1 LHLHVPAKE
10 LIKRRPT
17 KVFCNFTNEHYTKF
31 QLNEVLRDQYHR
43 FVIRRFYINNFRC
56 LENFELPI
64 ADRSSVLLI
73 GKNGAGKSTVGF
85 ALEILQKIARGTN
98 RVDELVKPKDL
109 TRGHTD
115 VPMRFEL
122 EVKLGKLTYE
132 YVIAFDFPEGFK
144 ELRVF
149 EERLVVNGNPFFTRE
164 LAQVHLAR
172 TNSEN
177 EARFRLDW
185 HLAALPIVQEQTVND
200 PLFIFKQWLARA
212 LILRPIPS
220 LIKGGSEQE
229 TLQPNT
235 QGTDFGA
242 WFSGLVANSPAAYG
256 KIDLYLKQVMPDFN
270 DVKNPVIGKDARSLE
285 VQFSNDLGNV
295 TIPFGDLSDGEKCFM
310 ICAMVLAANVA
321 YGPLVCFW
329 DEPDNYLALSE
340 VGHFIM
346 ALRKAFQSGGQ
357 FITTS
362 HNPEAIRRFSEENTL
377 VLYRKSH
384 LEPTNVRPVSELTV
398 SGELVNALI
407 RGDVEP

>member
-1 LHLHVPAKE
+1 
-10 LIKRRPT
+10 
-17 KVFCNFTNEHYTKF
+17 
-31 QLNEVLRDQYHR
+31 
-43 FVIRRFYINNFRC
+43 VIRRFYVHNYRC

-64 ADRSSVLLI
+64 ADRSSTLLI
-73 GKNGAGKSTVGF
+73 GKNGAGKTTVGLAF
-85 ALEILQKIARGTN
+85 EILQKIARGTN
-98 RVDELVKPKDL
+98 RVDEFVKPKDL
-109 TRGHTD
+109 ARGRTD
-115 VPMRFEL
+115 APMRFEI
-122 EVKLGKLTYE
+122 EVKLGGLTYE
-132 YVIAFDFPEGFK
+132 YLIAFDFPPGFK

-149 EERLVVNGNPFFTRE
+149 EERLSVNGNPFFTRA

-172 TNSEN
+172 TNQEN

-185 HLAALPIVQEQTVND
+185 HLAALPIVQEQTEKD
-200 PLFIFKQWLARA
+200 PLFVFKQWLARA

-220 LIKGGSEQE
+220 LIKGSSEQE

-235 QGTDFGA
+235 QGTDFA
-242 WFSGLVANSPAAYG
+242 SWFSGLLAFAPAAYG
-256 KIDLYLKQVMPDFN
+256 KIDNYLKQVMPDFK
-270 DVKNPVIGKDARSLE
+270 DIKNPVIGKDSRSLE

-295 TIPFGDLSDGEKCFM
+295 NIPFADLSDGEKCFM
-310 ICAMVLAANVA
+310 ICAMVLAANDA

-384 LEPTNVRPVSELTV
+384 LEPTNVRPVSELKV
-398 SGELVNALI
+398 NGELVSALI